1 MGQPRRH
8 THRDGSRLNK
18 DDLSKLRVETR
29 LAHAGRNPP
38 GNGAA
43 VNPPLHRATTLLFE
57 DTDALYDA
65 PKTYAIDGMA
75 VQEALRESLVA
86 VEGGAG
92 AVLAPTGL
100 AACTLAI
107 LTVARADSELLV
119 TDSVYKPTRNFC
131 TRMLR
136 RFNVRPRFYDPR
148 IGAGIAEL
156 INENTCAVFMESPGS
171 STFEIQDVPAIAAA
185 AHARNVPVL
194 LDNTWSAGVHFKP
207 FAHGVDLSIQALS
220 KYQGGHADVFLGSVT
235 SATPE
240 FQERVWHTHKQL
252 GAAVSPDDA
261 FLALRG
267 MRTLAVRLER
277 QGASALRIAEWL
289 AGRPEV
295 AQVLHPALPSSPD
308 HELWK
313 RDFLGA
319 SGLFG
324 LTLKPCAPD
333 ALKAMLES
341 LELFAMGWSWG
352 GYESLIVPSD
362 RQIVRTAR
370 KWLAEGP
377 VLRLSVGLEH
387 PDDLIADLEQGFAR
401 LSA

>member
-1 MGQPRRH
+1 M
-8 THRDGSRLNK
+8 NK

-29 LAHAGRNPP
+29 LAHAGRNPA
-38 GNGAA
+38 GNGVA

-57 DTDALYDA
+57 DTDTLYDA

-75 VQEALRESLVA
+75 VQEALREALVA

-92 AVLAPTGL
+92 AVLAPSGL

-119 TDSVYKPTRNFC
+119 VDSAYKPTRNFC
-131 TRMLR
+131 NRLLR

-148 IGAGIAEL
+148 VGAGIAEL
-156 INENTCAVFMESPGS
+156 ITENTCGVFMESPGS

-185 AHARNVPVL
+185 ARARNVPAL

-207 FAHGVDLSIQALS
+207 FDHGADLSIQALS

-235 SATPE
+235 SATAE
-240 FQERVWHTHKQL
+240 WQERVWHTHKQL
-252 GAAVSPDDA
+252 GQSVSPDDA

-277 QGASALRIAEWL
+277 QGASALRVAEWL
-289 AGRPEV
+289 AARPEV
-295 AQVLHPALPSSPD
+295 AEVLNPALPGSPD
-308 HELWK
+308 HAIWK

-324 LTLKPCAPD
+324 MVLRPCAPD

-341 LELFAMGWSWG
+341 LQLFAMGWSWG

-362 RQIVRTAR
+362 RQIIRTTR
-370 KWLAEGP
+370 KWTAAGP
-377 VLRLSVGLEH
+377 TLRLSIGLED
-387 PDDLIADLEQGFAR
+387 PDDLIADLAQAFTK
-401 LSA
+401 LST

>member
-1 MGQPRRH
+1 V
-8 THRDGSRLNK
+8 NK
-18 DDLSKLRVETR
+18 DDFSKLRVETR
-29 LAHAGRNPP
+29 LAHAGRNAS
-38 GNGAA
+38 GNAVA
-43 VNPPLHRATTLLFE
+43 VNPPLQRATTLLFE
-57 DTDALYDA
+57 DTDMLYDA

-75 VQEALRESLVA
+75 VQEALREALVA

-92 AVLAPTGL
+92 AVLAPSGL

-119 TDSVYKPTRNFC
+119 VDAAYKPTRNFC
-131 TRMLR
+131 NRLLR

-156 INENTCAVFMESPGS
+156 ISENTCAVFMESPGS
-171 STFEIQDVPAIAAA
+171 STFEVQDVPAVAAA

-207 FAHGVDLSIQALS
+207 FEHGADLSIQALS

-235 SATPE
+235 SATAE
-240 FQERVWHTHKQL
+240 WQERVWHTHKQL
-252 GAAVSPDDA
+252 GMSVSPDDA

-277 QGASALRIAEWL
+277 QGASALRVAEWL

-295 AQVLHPALPSSPD
+295 AEVLHPALPNSPD
-308 HELWK
+308 HAIWK
-313 RDFLGA
+313 RDFQGA

-324 LTLKPCAPD
+324 LVLKPCPPEAV
-333 ALKAMLES
+333 KAMLES
-341 LELFAMGWSWG
+341 LRLFAMGWSWG

-362 RQIVRTAR
+362 RQIIRTAR
-370 KWLAEGP
+370 KWTAEGP
-377 VLRLSVGLEH
+377 TLRLSIGLEH
-387 PDDLIADLEQGFAR
+387 PGDLIADLGQAFAK

>member
-1 MGQPRRH
+1 
-8 THRDGSRLNK
+8 
-18 DDLSKLRVETR
+18 
-29 LAHAGRNPP
+29 
-38 GNGAA
+38 
-43 VNPPLHRATTLLFE
+43 
-57 DTDALYDA
+57 
-65 PKTYAIDGMA
+65 
-75 VQEALRESLVA
+75 
-86 VEGGAG
+86 
-92 AVLAPTGL
+92 
-100 AACTLAI
+100 
-107 LTVARADSELLV
+107 
-119 TDSVYKPTRNFC
+119 
-131 TRMLR
+131 
-136 RFNVRPRFYDPR
+136 
-148 IGAGIAEL
+148 
-156 INENTCAVFMESPGS
+156 
-171 STFEIQDVPAIAAA
+171 
-185 AHARNVPVL
+185 VPVL

-370 KWLAEGP
+370 KWFAEGP

-387 PDDLIADLEQGFAR
+387 PDDLIADLEQGFAK

>member
-1 MGQPRRH
+1 V
-8 THRDGSRLNK
+8 NK

-29 LAHAGRNPP
+29 LAHAGRNPA
-38 GNGAA
+38 GSAVA
-43 VNPPLHRATTLLFE
+43 VNPALHRATTLLFE
-57 DTDALYDA
+57 DTDTLYGA

-75 VQEALRESLVA
+75 VQEALREALVA

-92 AVLAPTGL
+92 AVLAPSGL

-107 LTVARADSELLV
+107 LTVACADGELLV
-119 TDSVYKPTRNFC
+119 VDSVYKPTRNFC
-131 TRMLR
+131 NRMLR

-156 INENTCAVFMESPGS
+156 ITENTCAVFMESPGS
-171 STFEIQDVPAIAAA
+171 STFEVQDVPAIVAA

-194 LDNTWSAGVHFKP
+194 LDNTWSAGMYFKP
-207 FAHGVDLSIQALS
+207 FEHGADLSIQAVS

-240 FQERVWHTHKQL
+240 WQERVWQTHKQL
-252 GAAVSPDDA
+252 GMSVSPDDA

-277 QGASALRIAEWL
+277 QSASALRVAQWL
-289 AGRPEV
+289 AARPEV
-295 AQVLHPALPSSPD
+295 AEVLHPALPSSPD
-308 HELWK
+308 HALWK

-324 LTLKPCAPD
+324 VVLKGPGERIKP
-333 ALKAMLES
+333 MLET
-341 LELFAMGWSWG
+341 LQLFAMGWSWG

-362 RQIVRTAR
+362 RQIIRTAR
-370 KWLAEGP
+370 KWRAEGST
-377 VLRLSVGLEH
+377 LRLSIGLEH
-387 PDDLIADLEQGFAR
+387 PDDLIADLAQAFTKLRA
-401 LSA
+401 

>member
-1 MGQPRRH
+1 V
-8 THRDGSRLNK
+8 NK
-18 DDLSKLRVETR
+18 EDLSKFRVETR
-29 LAHAGRNPP
+29 LAHAGRNPS
-38 GNGAA
+38 GAAAA
-43 VNPPLHRATTLLFE
+43 VNPPVQRATTLLFE
-57 DTDALYDA
+57 DTDTLYDA

-75 VQEALRESLVA
+75 VQEALREALVA

-92 AVLAPTGL
+92 AVLAPSGL

-119 TDSVYKPTRNFC
+119 VDSAYKPTRNFS

-148 IGAGIAEL
+148 IGAGIADL
-156 INENTCAVFMESPGS
+156 ITENTCAVFMESPGS
-171 STFEIQDVPAIAAA
+171 STFEVQDVPAIVAA
-185 AHARNVPVL
+185 AHARNVPAL
-194 LDNTWSAGVHFKP
+194 LDNTWSAGMYFKP
-207 FAHGVDLSIQALS
+207 FEHGADLSIQALS

-240 FQERVWHTHKQL
+240 WQERVWQTHKQL
-252 GAAVSPDDA
+252 GISVSPDDA

-277 QGASALRIAEWL
+277 QSASALRIAEWL
-289 AGRPEV
+289 AARPEV
-295 AQVLHPALPSSPD
+295 AGVLHPALPSSPD
-308 HELWK
+308 HLLWK

-324 LTLKPCAPD
+324 VVIKAPAERIKP
-333 ALKAMLES
+333 MLES
-341 LELFAMGWSWG
+341 LKLFGMGWSWG

-370 KWLAEGP
+370 KWSADGST
-377 VLRLSVGLEH
+377 LRLSIGLEH
-387 PDDLIADLEQGFAR
+387 PDDLIADLAQAFTR
-401 LSA
+401 LNA